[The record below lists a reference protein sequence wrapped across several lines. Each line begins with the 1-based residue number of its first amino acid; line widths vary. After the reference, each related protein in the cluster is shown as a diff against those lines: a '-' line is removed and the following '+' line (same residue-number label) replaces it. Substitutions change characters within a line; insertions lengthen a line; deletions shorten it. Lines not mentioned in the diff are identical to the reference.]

1 MAPKN
6 PTRSTTKRKR
16 KRNSNSWVPKK
27 RRKTSAVPSS
37 SEEVTDPSQEEE
49 LSQSSSG
56 EFWSVRSIVN
66 ERRGQYL
73 VDWEPDQITGK
84 EWPQEW
90 IRKSDVT
97 QPAIDEWNARKAA
110 ARADTEADAGVGAAD
125 TPKTGRKR
133 ANRPRP
139 IIDSQS
145 SPAATQEPEGAEPAE
160 PETSSAP
167 PAVQPAGIQVQI
179 SRPPDFDPDDYQHFS
194 TVHSSQ
200 AEPSLTATQTSE
212 PGSSS
217 VQEDPGFLSTGIVL
231 DSQSS
236 RGSATYAPTT
246 QESSGLIQ
254 NEGED
259 GAEGEALEQVGYR
272 CSGCDCTC

>member
-16 KRNSNSWVPKK
+16 SSNGWLPKK
-27 RRKTSAVPSS
+27 RRKTQDIPSS
-37 SEEVTDPSQEEE
+37 SEEVTDPSQENES
-49 LSQSSSG
+49 SQSSSG
-56 EFWSVRSIVN
+56 DYWFVRSIVH

-73 VDWEPDQITGK
+73 VDWEPDQTTGK

-90 IRKSDVT
+90 IKKSDVT
-97 QPAIDEWNARKAA
+97 QAAIDEWIARKAV
-110 ARADTEADAGVGAAD
+110 ARADTEADAGAGAAD
-125 TPKTGRKR
+125 IPKTGRKR

-167 PAVQPAGIQVQI
+167 PAQPAGIQVQI

-194 TVHSSQ
+194 TFLSSQ

-217 VQEDPGFLSTGIVL
+217 VQEGPGFLSTGIVL

-246 QESSGLIQ
+246 QEASGLIQ

-272 CSGCDCTC
+272 CSGCDCIC